1 MAEVA
6 ISINGLAKSYGSLQA
21 LFGVDLEVLRGEILG
36 FLGPNGAGKTTT
48 IRCILDQIRPQKG
61 SIRVFGIDPQV
72 QPQKV
77 HRITGYLP
85 GELSLDEN
93 FRVDQQL
100 RYFSQLRGDQMEW
113 ARVESLAERLDLDLS
128 RKIKN
133 LSSGNKQ
140 KVGVIQALMHS
151 PALLLLDEPTA
162 GLDPLMQQ
170 EVYRLLRE
178 AQTGGATIFFSSH
191 IISEVELLADRV
203 AIIRKGEIIAEASPQ
218 MLTEL
223 SLRKVQVRFLDPIDP
238 GIFQSLAG
246 VKLLS
251 SRHGVDVELEVEG
264 DMDRLIKFLG
274 EFRIKDLVTTTRSL
288 EDIFLKYYQADPS

>member
-1 MAEVA
+1 MDDIA
-6 ISINGLAKSYGSLQA
+6 ISIKGLEKSYGSFQA
-21 LFGVDLEVLRGEILG
+21 LFGVDLEVKRGEILG

-61 SIRVFGIDPQV
+61 SIHVFGVNPQV
-72 QPQKV
+72 HPTKV
-77 HRITGYLP
+77 HELTGYLP
-85 GELSLDEN
+85 GELHLDDN

-100 RYFSQLRGDQMEW
+100 HYFSQLRGGQTEW
-113 ARVESLAERLDLDLS
+113 FYVERLAERLNLDLT

-140 KVGVIQALMHS
+140 KVGVIQALMHK

-178 AQTGGATIFFSSH
+178 VQRDGTTVFFSSH
-191 IISEVELLADRV
+191 IISEVEFLA
-203 AIIRKGEIIAEASPQ
+203 
-218 MLTEL
+218 EL
-223 SLRKVQVRFLDPIDP
+223 SLRRIKIRFLDPIDP
-238 GIFQSLAG
+238 DNFQAIPG

-251 SRHGVDVELEVEG
+251 SSNGLEVDLEVEG
-264 DMDRLIKFLG
+264 DMDRLIKFLSDY
-274 EFRIKDLVTTTRSL
+274 RIKDLVTNTRSL
-288 EDIFLKYYQADPS
+288 EDVFLKYYQTDPVKN